1 MSEVTF
7 VPATKEKRMEL
18 GSMEERVSLL
28 NGNLRIQSRLMED
41 IKILVEIPYGEKKN
55 DSKEKH
61 IDR

>member
-7 VPATKEKRMEL
+7 VPATKEKRMGL
-18 GSMEERVSLL
+18 GSMEERGSLL
-28 NGNLRIQSRLMED
+28 NGNLRIQSRLMEG